1 VPAVSVGSVEIA
13 GPKLRALGTA
23 QRLAA
28 DFAGHTKVPRTV
40 CACATDWKDFVAWSG
55 THDRQAARGLL
66 RIATGAHA
74 AGTDLPPANPSATAL
89 RHHLLVADLAEWL
102 VATHA
107 GATWLTKRELRARAM
122 STARDVR
129 TGRLI
134 GGVPHAPDGC
144 LVVSDGRRIAVELEC
159 SPKRGSRYGVVLR
172 HYAIGEFDAMRWFVE
187 SKALRKRL
195 ADLVTRELVDD
206 LISVEALPE
215 ALWASSWARLN

>member
-1 VPAVSVGSVEIA
+1 
-13 GPKLRALGTA
+13 
-23 QRLAA
+23 
-28 DFAGHTKVPRTV
+28 
-40 CACATDWKDFVAWSG
+40 
-55 THDRQAARGLL
+55 
-66 RIATGAHA
+66 
-74 AGTDLPPANPSATAL
+74 
-89 RHHLLVADLAEWL
+89 VADLAEWL

-107 GATWLTKRELRARAM
+107 GATWLTKRELRALAM

-144 LVVSDGRRIAVELEC
+144 PVLSDGRRIAVELEC
-159 SPKRGSRYGVVLR
+159 SPKWGSRYGVVLR
-172 HYAIGEFDAMRWFVE
+172 HYAIGEWDAMRWFVE